1 MAYYTKDAYFA
12 KQLWAENNILS
23 ELAQANLKEENRD
36 KLFTICNLRHN
47 LHQNLDRHAQELA
60 NCESG
65 QHDNK
70 HKELELLANLTK
82 YGLDHVESM
91 PLYQDHECGIALDG
105 YDYDEWLAYCNEY
118 YIKLLH
124 DLNDHVEN
132 YLRRVDQALD
142 INICPSGATRNI

>member
-23 ELAQANLKEENRD
+23 ELAQANLKESNKE
-36 KLFTICNLRHN
+36 KLFTICNLRHT
-47 LHQNLDRHAQELA
+47 LHQNLERHAKELA
-60 NCESG
+60 NCESS

-70 HKELELLANLTK
+70 HKELAELSSLTK
-82 YGLDHVESM
+82 YELDHVESM
-91 PLYQDHECGIALDG
+91 PLYEDYCCGTSLDS
-105 YDYDEWLAYCNEY
+105 YDYEEWLTYCDEY

-142 INICPSGATRNI
+142 INICPTGATRNI